1 MPAKKQTSP
10 EAEQKKL
17 WKIEARDLTRARA
30 KVARDCKAEFRRS
43 LAASDH
49 AAKEARAAHKRHL
62 KRVERLFKTEARA
75 IADIDRRLGILNG
88 RIHS

>member
-17 WKIEARDLTRARA
+17 WQLEARDLTRARA
-30 KVARDCKAEFRRS
+30 KVAREFKAEFRRS
-43 LAASDH
+43 LATSDA
-49 AAKEARAAHKRHL
+49 AAKASRAAHNRHL
-62 KRVERLFKTEARA
+62 KLAARLFKSEARA

>member
-17 WKIEARDLTRARA
+17 WQLEARDLTRARK
-30 KVARDCKAEFRRS
+30 KVVSDCKAEFRRS
-43 LAASDH
+43 QKEVDSIAKASRSAQCKHLRLAD
-49 AAKEARAAHKRHL
+49 
-62 KRVERLFKTEARA
+62 RLFKSEARA
-75 IADIDRRLGILNG
+75 IAEIDRRLGILNG